1 MSESQLVEHQGYL
14 ADEPRTAAYRAALA
28 EVVEPGDVVLDLGS
42 GTGVLGYLSSDAGA
56 SSVVAIDGSEMSEI
70 AQRIARDNGYADRIT
85 HLRAMSTEIAL
96 DPLADVIVCDQ
107 IGGLVHD
114 AGILG
119 FYADARK
126 RLLAPGGRLVPSSF
140 RIFLAPVTYD
150 ECRRRVDFWASAPA
164 SVDVSSVQPL
174 AANTEW
180 HVIVKTEDVTKLAPG
195 AELASFGSDHDDSI
209 SGSAEFTVETP
220 GRLDGFLGWFE
231 AQLSPS
237 VTLTNDPWSSE
248 RFDRWCNFYP
258 LEETVDVAAG
268 DRVVVSLDIRPRHA
282 IVSWNTEITDGAA
295 ATRRMR
301 QSTFL
306 ATPGADLFGQGG
318 AVAATERIDLAR
330 IVLDH
335 IDGMRT
341 QEAIV
346 AALDHMVGSPTGFA
360 SRLQLESFVR
370 RVARLVE

>member
-14 ADEPRTAAYRAALA
+14 ADEPRNAAYRAALA

-42 GTGVLGYLSSDAGA
+42 GTGVLGFLSSDAGA
-56 SSVVAIDGSEMSEI
+56 SSVVSIDGSEMAEI
-70 AQRIARDNGYADRIT
+70 ARHIARDNGYGDRIS
-85 HLRAMSTEIAL
+85 HLRAMSTEITL
-96 DPLADVIVCDQ
+96 DPLADVVVCDQ
-107 IGGLVHD
+107 IGGMVHD

-119 FYADARK
+119 FYADARR

-140 RIFLAPVTYD
+140 RIFLAPVSFD
-150 ECRRRVDFWASAPA
+150 IGRRQVDFWSSAPA
-164 SVDVSSVQPL
+164 SLDVSSVQRL

-180 HVIVKTEDVTKLAPG
+180 HVNVKTEDVTVLAPQG
-195 AELASFGSDHDDSI
+195 ELASFASDNDEPI
-209 SGSAEFTVETP
+209 SGSLQFTVATP
-220 GRLDGFLGWFE
+220 GRFDGFLGWFE
-231 AQLSPS
+231 ARLSPS
-237 VTLTNDPWSSE
+237 VTLTNDPWSTD
-248 RFDRWCNFYP
+248 RFDRWCNFYA
-258 LEETVDVAAG
+258 LEEPVVVQDG
-268 DRVVVSLDIRPRHA
+268 DQIAVSLDIRPRHA
-282 IVSWNTEITDGAA
+282 VVSWNTEITDGTGE
-295 ATRRMR
+295 TRRMR

-318 AVAATERIDLAR
+318 AVAATDRIDLAR

-335 IDGMRT
+335 IDGTRT